1 MSQLE
6 QKDWR
11 NAVAE
16 LRELTVHQ
24 VDELKTSSSEYKERF
39 DNVNERLDAID
50 MEVKKVGRPAP
61 SPETV
66 RSEVVSEFK
75 NVVSE
80 FVKGNRH
87 DLNNRELKAYHPAL
101 ESKNSNLVRFDLA
114 SAGALLLPN
123 QISDDII
130 KDVTEFTPMMDL
142 ARVTPTARANYE
154 RRVRTSLP
162 GGRFLAEAIEN
173 EKSKPTYAVI
183 TITPH
188 KYAAEYGMSI
198 EQEQDTG
205 YNLVNEL
212 MEAFR
217 EDFSVDFG
225 SAFVN
230 GDGIGK
236 PTGFVGEVEN
246 FETASNVLSTDDLI
260 FAQDSLKESYQ
271 NNGTWL
277 FNRDTRA
284 AIRSLILSSTNG
296 LQYTWEPDFQRRT
309 PTLLLGS
316 PVAIA
321 RVGDLASPSDKAAKQ
336 FAPGAVFAA
345 YGDFNRGYEVVM
357 HTDMYLIDDVYSEAS
372 SFIRN
377 LHIMARVGGKVIQSE
392 ALTTLT
398 AKA

>member
-1 MSQLE
+1 MTPE

-16 LRELTVHQ
+16 LRELTVNQ
-24 VDELKTSSSEYKERF
+24 VEEIKSNTSEYKERF
-39 DNVNERLDAID
+39 DKINERLDAID
-50 MEVKKVGRPAP
+50 MEVKKVERPAP
-61 SPETV
+61 SPETQ
-66 RSEVVSEFK
+66 RSEVLSQFK
-75 NVVSE
+75 DAVFE

-87 DLNNRELKAYHPAL
+87 ELNKREMKNYHPAI
-101 ESKNSNLVRFDLA
+101 EAKNQNLVRFDLA

-123 QISDDII
+123 EISADII
-130 KDVTEFTPMMDL
+130 KDVTESTPVMGL
-142 ARVTPTARANYE
+142 ARVTPTSRSNYE
-154 RRVRTSLP
+154 RRVRTSKP
-162 GGRFLAEAIEN
+162 GGRWLGEALEN
-173 EKSKPTYAVI
+173 EKTKPTYAII
-183 TITPH
+183 TITPQ

-205 YNLVNEL
+205 YNLVSEL

-236 PTGFVGEVEN
+236 PTGFIGEVEN
-246 FETASNVLSTDDLI
+246 YETASNVLSTDDLI
-260 FAQDSLKESYQ
+260 FAQETLKESYQ
-271 NNGTWL
+271 SNGTWL

-284 AIRSLILSSTNG
+284 VIRSLVLSATNG
-296 LQYTWEPDFQRRT
+296 LQYTWEPDFTRRT

-316 PVAIA
+316 PIAIA
-321 RVGDLASPSDKAAKQ
+321 RIGDLASPSDKAAKKY
-336 FAPGAVFAA
+336 ASGAVFAA
-345 YGDFNRGYEVVM
+345 YGDFRQGYEVVM
-357 HTDMYLIDDVYSEAS
+357 HTDMYLIDDVYSDAS
-372 SFIRN
+372 SFVRN
-377 LHIMARVGGKVIQSE
+377 LHIMSRVGGKTIKKE

>member
-1 MSQLE
+1 MTPE

-16 LRELTVHQ
+16 LRELTVNQ
-24 VDELKTSSSEYKERF
+24 VEEIKSNTSEYKERF
-39 DNVNERLDAID
+39 DKINERLDAID
-50 MEVKKVGRPAP
+50 MEVKKVERPAP
-61 SPETV
+61 SPETQ
-66 RSEVVSEFK
+66 RSEVLSQFK
-75 NVVSE
+75 DAVFE

-87 DLNNRELKAYHPAL
+87 ELNKREMKNYHPAI
-101 ESKNSNLVRFDLA
+101 EAKNQNLVRFDLA

-123 QISDDII
+123 EISADII
-130 KDVTEFTPMMDL
+130 KDVTESTPVMGL
-142 ARVTPTARANYE
+142 ARVTPTSRSNYE
-154 RRVRTSLP
+154 RRVRTSKP
-162 GGRFLAEAIEN
+162 GGRWLGEALEN
-173 EKSKPTYAVI
+173 EKTKPTYAII
-183 TITPH
+183 TITPQ

-205 YNLVNEL
+205 YNLVSEL

-236 PTGFVGEVEN
+236 PTGFIGEVEN
-246 FETASNVLSTDDLI
+246 YETASNVLSTDDLI
-260 FAQDSLKESYQ
+260 FAQETLKESYQ
-271 NNGTWL
+271 SNGTWL

-284 AIRSLILSSTNG
+284 VIRSLVLSATNG
-296 LQYTWEPDFQRRT
+296 LQYTWEPDFTRRT

-316 PVAIA
+316 PIAIA
-321 RVGDLASPSDKAAKQ
+321 RIGDLASPSDKAAKQ
-336 FAPGAVFAA
+336 YAPGAVFAA
-345 YGDFNRGYEVVM
+345 YGDFRQGYEVVM
-357 HTDMYLIDDVYSEAS
+357 HTDMYLIDDVYSDAS
-372 SFIRN
+372 SFVRN
-377 LHIMARVGGKVIQSE
+377 LHIMSRVGGKTIKKE

>member
-1 MSQLE
+1 MSQE

-16 LRELTVHQ
+16 LRELTVNQ
-24 VDELKTSSSEYKERF
+24 VEELKTSSSEYKERF
-39 DNVNERLDAID
+39 DSINERLDAID
-50 MEVKKVGRPAP
+50 MEVKKVERPAP

-66 RSEVVSEFK
+66 KSEVISQFK
-75 NVVSE
+75 DIALE

-87 DLNNRELKAYHPAL
+87 ALNTREVKSYHPAL
-101 ESKNSNLVRFDLA
+101 ESKNANLVRFDLA

-123 QISDDII
+123 QISADII
-130 KDVTEFTPMMDL
+130 KDVTESTPVMSL
-142 ARVTPTARANYE
+142 ARVTPTARSNYE
-154 RRVRTSLP
+154 RRVRTSKP
-162 GGRFLAEAIEN
+162 GGRWLGEALEN
-173 EKSKPTYAVI
+173 EKTKPTYAIV
-183 TITPH
+183 TIPPQ
-188 KYAAEYGMSI
+188 KWAAEYGMSI

-205 YNLVNEL
+205 YNLVSEL
-212 MEAFR
+212 MEAYR

-230 GDGIGK
+230 GDGIAK
-236 PTGFVGEVEN
+236 PTGFIGEVEN
-246 FETASNVLSTDDLI
+246 FETATNVLSSDDLI
-260 FAQDSLKESYQ
+260 FAQETLKETYQ

-284 AIRSLILSSTNG
+284 AIRSLILSATNG
-296 LQYTWEPDFQRRT
+296 LQYTWEPDFTRRT

-316 PVAIA
+316 PIAIA
-321 RVGDLASPSDKAAKQ
+321 RVDDMASPVDKAAKQ
-336 FAPGAVFAA
+336 YSPGAVFAA
-345 YGDFNRGYEVVM
+345 YGDFRQGYEVVM

-377 LHIMARVGGKVIQSE
+377 LHIMSRVGGKVIKKE